1 MLRIAHRANTA
12 IEREFAE
19 KNVGIEN
26 FAEETSLT
34 AGEAQ
39 RHGQIERGAFLT
51 DVRGGEIHG
60 DGMAGW
66 KIEAGIA
73 QRGAYAFAAFFYGD
87 IGKADDI
94 EKALA
99 HRDYVHFDFDEV
111 GVNAEHGCAK
121 RLEEHPKRP
130 FAG

>member
-1 MLRIAHRANTA
+1 MR
-12 IEREFAE
+12 
-19 KNVGIEN
+19 IEN
-26 FAEETSLT
+26 LAEETSL
-34 AGEAQ
+34 AAREAQ
-39 RHGQIERGAFLT
+39 RHGQIERGAFFA
-51 DVRGGEIHG
+51 DIRRGEIHG
-60 DGMAGW
+60 DGVAGG

-73 QRGAYAFAAFFYGD
+73 QRGAYTFAAFLYGD

-94 EKALA
+94 EKALE

-111 GVNAEHGCAK
+111 SVNAEHGCAK